1 MLVAGLVSIVQVR
14 IGLIARLAAIRLA
27 GFGLLLG

>member
-1 MLVAGLVSIVQVR
+1 MLVSGLVAIVLVG
-14 IGLIARLAAIRLA
+14 IGLIARLAAIGLA